1 MAFGI
6 SIPGDLKLPEKAVAV
21 AALSISSIV
30 ALLTVKRLLNARRRL
45 PLPPGPPGLPIV
57 GNVFDIPEEDFWWK
71 YKEWGDQYGS
81 SPYHICTSL

>member
-6 SIPGDLKLPEKAVAV
+6 NIPGDLKLPEKVTAI
-21 AALSISSIV
+21 AALSISGIAAV
-30 ALLTVKRLLNARRRL
+30 LTFKRLLDAKRRL

-57 GNVFDIPEEDFWWK
+57 GNIFDIPEENFWWK

-81 SPYHICTSL
+81 SSSWNNFS

>member
-6 SIPGDLKLPEKAVAV
+6 NIPGDLKLPEKTATI
-21 AALSISSIV
+21 AALSISGIAA
-30 ALLTVKRLLNARRRL
+30 ALTFKRLLDAKRRL

-81 SPYHICTSL
+81 SSSCICP